1 MYQWGR
7 SSAAE
12 QLAYIQSRGG
22 SSPSGPTISNFNHV
36 DQGVAQQVAHVVWDH
51 GVGGSNP
58 SALTNGDVVLT
69 GTWHP
74 CKVFDASSNLA
85 VSTNGPVAK
94 QADALVSETS
104 PCESG

>member
-1 MYQWGR
+1 MQFPVGVPTWAR

-12 QLAYIQSRGG
+12 QLAYIQPCGG
-22 SSPSGPTISNFNHV
+22 SSPSAPTN
-36 DQGVAQQVAHVVWDH
+36 QRVAQSVAHLVWDQ

-58 SALTNGDVVLT
+58 PSLTNGDVVLT

-94 QADALVSETS
+94 QADALVSEIS
-104 PCESG
+104 PCENG